1 MSPGGTI
8 GHAEEGG
15 SKGGLLDYNVTDEIL
30 QNMNKR
36 SSDWGLLN
44 RQT

>member
-15 SKGGLLDYNVTDEIL
+15 SKGGLLDYNMTDKIL
-30 QNMNKR
+30 QNENKR
-36 SSDWGLLN
+36 SRDWGLLKG
-44 RQT
+44 QT

>member
-8 GHAEEGG
+8 GHAEDGG

-30 QNMNKR
+30 QEWNKR
-36 SSDWGLLN
+36 SRDSGLLN

>member
-30 QNMNKR
+30 QNRNKR
-36 SSDWGLLN
+36 SSD
-44 RQT
+44 